1 MLRYI
6 EFGTKKIGKHFTLS
20 RADGGV
26 DAAFSA
32 EPAEFQALVQESER
46 AWKSIGS
53 IHYGVTD
60 KEKPSLMYRR
70 SLYVVQN
77 MKAGDIFTKENLRA
91 IRPGYGLAPQYYDIL
106 LGKSVKKDI
115 ERGTPV
121 NWGLLE

>member
-1 MLRYI
+1 
-6 EFGTKKIGKHFTLS
+6 
-20 RADGGV
+20 
-26 DAAFSA
+26 
-32 EPAEFQALVQESER
+32 
-46 AWKSIGS
+46 
-53 IHYGVTD
+53 
-60 KEKPSLMYRR
+60 
-70 SLYVVQN
+70 